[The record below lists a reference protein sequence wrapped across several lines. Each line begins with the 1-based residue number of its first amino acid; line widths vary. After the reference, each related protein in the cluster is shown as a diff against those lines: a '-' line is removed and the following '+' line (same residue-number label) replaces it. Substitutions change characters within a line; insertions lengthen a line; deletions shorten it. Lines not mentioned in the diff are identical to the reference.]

1 MQQKTKI
8 KQRKSSLNNA
18 DRKYGRED
26 KDEDE
31 DDDEDKEEDA
41 SRKKLS
47 SCLFYFDTNWKT
59 LRAAEKLKWSCW
71 SFLSDFRNS
80 QECEHINHLHKL

>member
-8 KQRKSSLNNA
+8 KQRKSSVNNA

-26 KDEDE
+26 EHE
-31 DDDEDKEEDA
+31 DDDEDKEEDG

-47 SCLFYFDTNWKT
+47 SCLFYFDTN
-59 LRAAEKLKWSCW
+59 
-71 SFLSDFRNS
+71 
-80 QECEHINHLHKL
+80 

>member
-8 KQRKSSLNNA
+8 KQRKSSVNNA

-26 KDEDE
+26 EDEDDEE

-41 SRKKLS
+41 IRKKLS
-47 SCLFYFDTNWKT
+47 SCLFYFDTN
-59 LRAAEKLKWSCW
+59 
-71 SFLSDFRNS
+71 
-80 QECEHINHLHKL
+80 